1 MHCNCVSIP
10 DKNHDLQKLHHVH
23 HLSSKPIMKVVKA
36 YFHLGITGRQKYSI
50 NKQYFFKVLCKC
62 LQRQINILINDN
74 THPQLALTVT
84 ETFSGALYT
93 RLTDETIS
101 YIIINKKKNLRRTP
115 NNDLNITE
123 MFLWSGSILQWHTD
137 MKNADDP
144 SRNRKEIYTWIP
156 NTFSK
161 HWLKINHYFSCCFS
175 SAILVLF
182 AFLFCYYFL
191 SLVNTIKFKI

>member
-23 HLSSKPIMKVVKA
+23 HLSSKPIMKAVKA

-101 YIIINKKKNLRRTP
+101 YIIINKKKKLKMNSKQWPQHNWNVPLKWIHLTMTHRYEECRPSQQKQEGNLHM
-115 NNDLNITE
+115 D
-123 MFLWSGSILQWHTD
+123 
-137 MKNADDP
+137 
-144 SRNRKEIYTWIP
+144 
-156 NTFSK
+156 SK
-161 HWLKINHYFSCCFS
+161 HIFK
-175 SAILVLF
+175 
-182 AFLFCYYFL
+182 
-191 SLVNTIKFKI
+191 SLIKN